1 MSEIPIR
8 VRNAIQEVDDLFAL
22 NLSDMEEAELSA
34 RIIAAIE
41 LDPGEWFLIEE
52 APIDGEEILGWN
64 MIERRVMWFHHDGL
78 GNHGFIIGWDEVGPD
93 WFYPTHWQ
101 PLQRPPN
108 PNPLT

>member
-1 MSEIPIR
+1 MSEIKIR

-64 MIERRVMWFHHDGL
+64 MIER
-78 GNHGFIIGWDEVGPD
+78 
-93 WFYPTHWQ
+93 
-101 PLQRPPN
+101 
-108 PNPLT
+108 